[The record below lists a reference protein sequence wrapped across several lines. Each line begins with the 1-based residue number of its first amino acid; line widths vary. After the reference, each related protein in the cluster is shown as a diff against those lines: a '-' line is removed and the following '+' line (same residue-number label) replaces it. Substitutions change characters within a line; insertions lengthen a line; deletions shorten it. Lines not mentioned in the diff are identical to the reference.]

1 MGNSKQAIKNILKF
15 YFEPEFLTPEEAEKE
30 LIEMGVDV
38 KRIENKRDEFL
49 KILEAKKKLREGQKR
64 KEQFEK
70 LMKQVEEGNN
80 LHEEQSEYNFKM
92 AARKQNGKE
101 TETQRDENLL
111 KMIKQIRKE

>member
-1 MGNSKQAIKNILKF
+1 MGNSNQAIKNILKF
-15 YFEPEFLTPEEAEKE
+15 YFEPEILTPEEAEKE
-30 LIEMGVDV
+30 LKELGVDTE
-38 KRIENKRDEFL
+38 KIENKRNEFL
-49 KILEAKKKLREGQKR
+49 KKLEAKKKLREGQKR

-70 LMKQVEEGNN
+70 LMKEVEAENN
-80 LHEEQSEYNFKM
+80 PHNEQYEYNFKM